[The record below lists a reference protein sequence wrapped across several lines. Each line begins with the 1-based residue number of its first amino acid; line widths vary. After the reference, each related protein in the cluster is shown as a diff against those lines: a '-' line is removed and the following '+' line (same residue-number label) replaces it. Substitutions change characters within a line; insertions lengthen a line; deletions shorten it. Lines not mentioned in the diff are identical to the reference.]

1 MYNYYTYIAYAC
13 ICVLSLIAHIHLIGL
28 LCRAINDMKHNKSHS
43 LPTTSSKVAM
53 QISSALLEWMP
64 YHVVETDAFVSWLC
78 ESLQSCFLA
87 AKKPPTNSKHRIV
100 IWRKYHLLRTSDL
113 YQNRWKSFL
122 NESTGVRQL
131 SSSFVQFIGH
141 FIFKTLILANFSL
154 DSPILVDRIP
164 DLTHLELNAI
174 RYTAGYVPR
183 ALMKKIKKSSASNT
197 KDLLLCLQEL
207 LESDGENAASTADW
221 LNAINRGGLF
231 CINDVTFAFFIALE
245 YEVRGHILAGQ
256 ELGAVRSTIQQNEDV
271 LFHWTLISATWDDEL
286 AAKLMNMIVDL
297 WITIRG
303 FSLASAWIEEY
314 KGATKKTL
322 QKSKPLRT
330 QIS

>member
-1 MYNYYTYIAYAC
+1 MYCATVTTYTERLHPLFQR
-13 ICVLSLIAHIHLIGL
+13 VG
-28 LCRAINDMKHNKSHS
+28 
-43 LPTTSSKVAM
+43 
-53 QISSALLEWMP
+53 
-64 YHVVETDAFVSWLC
+64 
-78 ESLQSCFLA
+78 
-87 AKKPPTNSKHRIV
+87 RI
-100 IWRKYHLLRTSDL
+100 
-113 YQNRWKSFL
+113 F
-122 NESTGVRQL
+122 
-131 SSSFVQFIGH
+131 
-141 FIFKTLILANFSL
+141 
-154 DSPILVDRIP
+154 
-164 DLTHLELNAI
+164 
-174 RYTAGYVPR
+174 
-183 ALMKKIKKSSASNT
+183 
-197 KDLLLCLQEL
+197 C
-207 LESDGENAASTADW
+207 
-221 LNAINRGGLF
+221 RGGLF
-231 CINDVTFAFFIALE
+231 CINDVTFDFFIALE